1 MDKNFVHI
9 DDLFREGLS
18 GAEEPEQAGAW
29 LRMQELLDAQMPSDS
44 LPVTGGRWP
53 YRRYLT
59 ALLVL
64 LCTGSGAYIMYH
76 QWNNNTSSA
85 VAEAARPTAKTLRTS
100 QPGNN
105 MASHS
110 AVTTEN
116 KLPETTTPTAI
127 ADNNT
132 SNPITVSEP
141 ATSGNAVLP
150 QQTSRHTIA
159 HNVKNHT
166 STPQHTNNQNNTTT
180 LPEQILTEHTK
191 ATVAQ
196 PLNSVQNST
205 QQQTA
210 LSGTINPNPKI
221 ASGATAAW
229 STTDLKATETA
240 LLEAAAQQKIYQNE
254 QGDLLKENTDT
265 INQVVVR
272 ETTVLKTTTNSEG
285 RRITQPQLR
294 TDTLQEQRIAVTTLV
309 LLSPLERTAAAQ
321 LKVEPVLH
329 ATLLNKSVLY
339 ASGERAVK
347 LVTLSKY
354 AVASKQSTPERI
366 NQMISNTSNG
376 ISNMFDGTKN
386 YYAGIIAGGNLAL
399 GNPAAYGLQVG
410 IAGFY
415 ALSERLTAGVEL
427 RYVNRYYSNYQFLD
441 RYTQYSVLSSGVS
454 GGNWI
459 FNYEENV
466 QSSTYRV
473 QNIATVELPV
483 YLNYSFGRLSV
494 FGGANFAYA
503 FDMHPI
509 VNNEVATSQKTI
521 SSTTQNFPIQS
532 AQSQVTPD
540 DWKRRFGIGYTAGMA
555 YDINRRFTLDVRLTQ
570 NLWDN
575 ASSEVSKEISKKTFR
590 VPSLQLGVT
599 VNFGRRD
606 KVIYILDNRG
616 R

>member
-29 LRMQELLDAQMPSDS
+29 LRMQELLDAQMPVGK

-59 ALLVL
+59 ILLVL
-64 LCTGSGAYIMYH
+64 LCTGSGAYFIHH
-76 QWNNNTSSA
+76 QLNHTPSA
-85 VAEAARPTAKTLRTS
+85 VAEAGRPAAQSLRTT
-100 QPGNN
+100 QPGA
-105 MASHS
+105 MTSHS
-110 AVTTEN
+110 AATTEN
-116 KLPETTTPTAI
+116 KLPETARTAI
-127 ADNNT
+127 SDNTGNQPLVSRASTAPALSNHRASGSPVAHTSVNNT
-132 SNPITVSEP
+132 SAGQHLTTHNKITADLPENTLPNSTITQPV
-141 ATSGNAVLP
+141 TSVRNIPSQQPSIPGSANRNSSTVAGTTAAFSPAVLKE
-150 QQTSRHTIA
+150 A
-159 HNVKNHT
+159 
-166 STPQHTNNQNNTTT
+166 
-180 LPEQILTEHTK
+180 E
-191 ATVAQ
+191 A
-196 PLNSVQNST
+196 
-205 QQQTA
+205 
-210 LSGTINPNPKI
+210 
-221 ASGATAAW
+221 
-229 STTDLKATETA
+229 D
-240 LLEAAAQQKIYQNE
+240 LLEAAAQQKIYQNG
-254 QGDLLKENTDT
+254 QGDLLKINTDT

-285 RRITQPQLR
+285 RRITQPQLH

-309 LLSPLERTAAAQ
+309 PLTPLERTAAAQ
-321 LKVEPVLH
+321 LKVESVLH
-329 ATLLNKSVLY
+329 ATLLDKSVLY

-354 AVASKQSTPERI
+354 AVASRQSTPERI

-399 GNPAAYGLQVG
+399 GNPSAYGLQVG
-410 IAGFY
+410 LAGFY

-427 RYVNRYYSNYQFLD
+427 RYVNRYYSNYRFLD
-441 RYTQYSVLSSGVS
+441 RYTQYNVLSSGVS

-509 VNNEVATSQKTI
+509 VNNEVVTSQKTI

-532 AQSQVTPD
+532 AQSQVTPE

-555 YDINRRFTLDVRLTQ
+555 YDINRRFSLDVRLTQ

-575 ASSEVSKEISKKTFR
+575 AASEVSKEISKKTFR

-606 KVIYILDNRG
+606 KVIYILDNR